1 MAAVCWRPRWHFIC
15 IILSCLRRQSLYNAE
30 ASHARSEEGEERHR
44 KSRRLTL
51 KGKDLESPSSNEV
64 ETEDVMI
71 TKAAAKRNQAE
82 RKRIKKMV
90 RQQKK
95 RARIELKR
103 ASLLKTQYDS
113 TQDVVKSSS
122 SPPMPM
128 EPPPPPPLE
137 YGPPDMMIPPPPPP
151 IIEGGDEYRPPP
163 PLMMGPHLPD
173 LHWQP
178 DGWSNNNNN
187 HNHQQYERSSSNNN
201 NQQYGWNG
209 RGSKASK
216 ALRPIEPPPHIPPP
230 HHRPFPP
237 HPYPPPGKPT
247 FFPTYLTSYP
257 TNEQPDSEYTRE
269 TVRISIPSLMNSY
282 GIAFPT
288 SREEYDALVRTLQQT
303 IYQTAKAPLNNN
315 QKVTEVKIIEIEGI
329 TPQEPNFHRQLQ
341 SVNENNNIQGT
352 GSLQCTFE
360 ERQEC
365 CSKDPPPGKGNP
377 VQYCQSLG
385 CDFNTCRRIR
395 FDIVAEQL
403 LVEQG
408 RNRKLQSITDDSI
421 QSIVDNLYN
430 SITSF
435 MTEQVKSGE
444 FTMRLRG
451 NAHYCGDVCLST
463 LADASVTNV
472 DFAPATDILIAIPTP
487 APTKFPTRQPIPP
500 PTSEPTYQPTTE
512 EPTVEPTTYPTIS
525 PTLFPTRVPTEYPTS
540 NPTYGFPTLFP
551 TASPTESPMAPT
563 LFPTL
568 SPTLEPTQEPTLD
581 PTPTPTELPTRSPSL
596 VPTISPTSSPTDFP
610 TISPTESPTLEPTIS
625 PTESPTVYPTVSPT
639 ISPTLS
645 PTISPTISPTT
656 TVPPTPSPPTRAPTK
671 SPTSSPTKVPTK
683 SPTSSPT
690 PIQPT

>member
-1 MAAVCWRPRWHFIC
+1 
-15 IILSCLRRQSLYNAE
+15 
-30 ASHARSEEGEERHR
+30 
-44 KSRRLTL
+44 
-51 KGKDLESPSSNEV
+51 
-64 ETEDVMI
+64 
-71 TKAAAKRNQAE
+71 
-82 RKRIKKMV
+82 MV

-103 ASLLKTQYDS
+103 ANLLKTQYDS
-113 TQDVVKSSS
+113 TQDVGSSS
-122 SPPMPM
+122 SPPMLM
-128 EPPPPPPLE
+128 EPPPPPLE
-137 YGPPDMMIPPPPPP
+137 YGPPDMMGPPPPPLEYGPHDMMIPPPPPP
-151 IIEGGDEYRPPP
+151 IIEGGDEYGPPP

-173 LHWQP
+173 WQWQP
-178 DGWSNNNNN
+178 DGWSNSNNNN
-187 HNHQQYERSSSNNN
+187 HNHQQHGWRSSNNN
-201 NQQYGWNG
+201 HQQYGWND

-216 ALRPIEPPPHIPPP
+216 GLRPMIEPPPHIPPP

-237 HPYPPPGKPT
+237 HHPYPPPDKPT

-269 TVRISIPSLMNSY
+269 TVRISIPGLMNSY
-282 GIAFPT
+282 GIAFPS

-303 IYQTAKAPLNNN
+303 IYQTAKAPLDNN

-329 TPQEPNFHRQLQ
+329 TPQDQEPNFRRQLQ
-341 SVNENNNIQGT
+341 SVNENTNIQGT
-352 GSLQCTFE
+352 GSLQCTFQ

-377 VQYCQSLG
+377 VQYCNSLG
-385 CDFNTCRRIR
+385 CDFNSCRRIR

-403 LVEQG
+403 LIEQG
-408 RNRKLQSITDDSI
+408 RNRKLQTITDDSI
-421 QSIVDNLYN
+421 QNIVENLYN

-435 MTEQVKSGE
+435 MTEQVESGE

-451 NAHYCGDVCLST
+451 NAHYCGGVCLST

-487 APTKFPTRQPIPP
+487 APTKGPTRPPIPP
-500 PTSEPTYQPTTE
+500 RPPTPRPQAPTYQPTTE
-512 EPTVEPTTYPTIS
+512 EPTVEPTSYPTIS
-525 PTLFPTRVPTEYPTS
+525 PTLFPTREPTEYPTS

-551 TASPTESPMAPT
+551 TASPTESPLAPT

-581 PTPTPTELPTRSPSL
+581 
-596 VPTISPTSSPTDFP
+596 TIEP
-610 TISPTESPTLEPTIS
+610 TISPTESPTL
-625 PTESPTVYPTVSPT
+625 YPTVSPT

-656 TVPPTPSPPTRAPTK
+656 TVPPTPSPP
-671 SPTSSPTKVPTK
+671 PTSSPTKVPTPP
-683 SPTSSPT
+683 PT
-690 PIQPT
+690 QPT